1 MTVYTMQQ
9 TPLVQGDVRAALHD
23 PGVRLFGA
31 LSIVALLVSMPATY
45 VIMAMYHPSNDYV
58 SIAQQWGSLV
68 VFEIGALSAKT
79 ATLLFPQWRGR
90 LNALQIV
97 LLLFVFAA
105 NCIAVQATNPGD
117 VGGYAF
123 AAMMPVFQ
131 WIFLWFAV
139 ARAKDLQMQRLA
151 REVQEREALQ
161 DREPTPAERIAQ
173 ALQAAQQ
180 RYVETMLDGMHV
192 YLQRTVGAESDPPA
206 LLPRVQ
212 AAPTEVQVQAAAD
225 EDAYLDAALHTPVQ
239 DAALHVQPA
248 PPPAPLHACPRC
260 SRPVNPASWYRVKK
274 RGHCGE
280 CKDAA

>member
-1 MTVYTMQQ
+1 MTSYTMQQ
-9 TPLVQGDVRAALHD
+9 TPLVQSDVRAALHD

-90 LNALQIV
+90 LNALQI
-97 LLLFVFAA
+97 LLLVFVFAA

-139 ARAKDLQMQRLA
+139 ARAKDLQVQRLV
-151 REVQEREALQ
+151 REAAAQEALQ
-161 DREPTPAERIAQ
+161 TREPTPAERIAQ

-180 RYVETMLDGMHV
+180 QYVETMLQGMHV
-192 YLQRTVGAESDPPA
+192 YLQRTVSAEAEPPA
-206 LLPRVQ
+206 LLSRVQ
-212 AAPTEVQVQAAAD
+212 VAPTEVQVQAAAD
-225 EDAYLDAALHTPVQ
+225 EAAYLDAALHTPVQ
-239 DAALHVQPA
+239 APALPVQSAQSTALHQ
-248 PPPAPLHACPRC
+248 CPQC
-260 SRPVNPASWYRVKK
+260 SRPVKAASWYRVKA
-274 RGHCGE
+274 RGYCGE
-280 CKDAA
+280 CKTV